1 MNRRDL
7 IFAGAGFVLGFIVCK
22 AVSKKTTVVK
32 DMSVSDTTTET
43 ITPASKNVTAEA
55 GTTKIEEPEV
65 VETLDTP
72 QIVICKEKW
81 LKFSETQKF
90 SSQEQMQKTYDNFMT
105 SCVGQGQK

>member
-32 DMSVSDTTTET
+32 DMGLPDTSTQTLP
-43 ITPASKNVTAEA
+43 PASTNAPAEA

-72 QIVICKEKW
+72 QVALCKEKW

-90 SSQEQMQKTYDNFMT
+90 SSQEQMQNTYDNFMT

>member
-22 AVSKKTTVVK
+22 AVGKNNTVVK
-32 DMSVSDTTTET
+32 DMNVPDTSKET
-43 ITPASKNVTAEA
+43 ITPETKNAPAEA
-55 GTTKIEEPEV
+55 GTTQIEEPEV
-65 VETLDTP
+65 VETLDSP

>member
-22 AVSKKTTVVK
+22 AVGKKTTVVK

-43 ITPASKNVTAEA
+43 ITPASTNAPAEA

-72 QIVICKEKW
+72 QVVICKEKW
-81 LKFSETQKF
+81 LKFAETQKF
-90 SSQEQMQKTYDNFMT
+90 SSQEQTQKTYDNFMT